1 MGEVNTLSTTSF
13 ENRGI
18 EKMLSYGQL
27 CIEEAFGFRCLNQY
41 LSDLELMRN
50 GAPYSSIGIA
60 KRREAGMPAIIKLSG
75 STYDIVSD
83 PYILRNEK
91 LTPSGSIALLRLD
104 GVMNSQ
110 DDASSYGVQNTAQ
123 QLRYAYANKNIDA
136 VIIEGNSGGGEV
148 TAMQIMVGAIQ
159 EKNKPVIGFGHFV
172 ASAAYGTFAATDEII
187 ASDAMA
193 EFGSIGAVVTINK
206 EFLAWYKETF
216 QSFYGKD
223 APLKNEAMREA
234 LNDNFQP
241 IQDIADKATEQFHQ
255 MVSALRP
262 LNGGENYRKATL
274 SGKMFDAGE
283 AKRRGLIDGIGN
295 MAYAVKRAQSW
306 AMKYKSKKQKS

>member
-1 MGEVNTLSTTSF
+1 MGELNTLSNTSF

-27 CIEEAFGFRCLNQY
+27 CIEEGYGFRCLNQY
-41 LSDLELMRN
+41 LSDIELMRS
-50 GAPYSSIGIA
+50 GAPYSSLGIS
-60 KRREAGMPAIIKLSG
+60 KRREAGMPAIVKVSA
-75 STYDIVSD
+75 SSYDIVSD

-91 LTPSGSIALLRLD
+91 LTPKGSIALLRLE

-110 DDASSYGVQNTAQ
+110 DDASSYGVQNMAQ
-123 QLRYAYANKNIDA
+123 QLRYAYANNNIEA

-159 EKNKPVIGFGHFV
+159 ERNKPVIGFGHFV
-172 ASAAYGTFAATDEII
+172 ASAAYGTFAATDEVI

-193 EFGSIGAVVTINK
+193 EFGSIGAVITINK

-216 QSFYGKD
+216 ESFYGKD

-234 LNDNFQP
+234 LKDNFQP
-241 IQDIADKATEQFHQ
+241 IQDLADKATTQFHD

-262 LNGGENYRKATL
+262 LNGGDAYRKATL
-274 SGKMFDAGE
+274 SGKMFDANE

-295 MAYAVKRAQSW
+295 MAYAVKRAQQW
-306 AMKYKSKKQKS
+306 ANKYKSKKQKS